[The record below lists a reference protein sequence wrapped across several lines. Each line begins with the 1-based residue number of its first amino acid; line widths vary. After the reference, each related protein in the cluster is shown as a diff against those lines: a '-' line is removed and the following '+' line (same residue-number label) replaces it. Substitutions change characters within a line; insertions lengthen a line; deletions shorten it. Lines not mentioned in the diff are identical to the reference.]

1 LLNGLQI
8 AGTGRLQTGQPFTV
22 NSIYDVNL
30 DGNLTDRLNTTN
42 GLVITGDRRQP
53 LRLTVNPITLLA
65 PVGGDGSVGRNTF
78 RAGSIIEMDASIT
91 KPFAIRENQSILLR
105 VDLFNFINRANYG
118 IPVRLLEAPG
128 FGQATNTVTPGRRL
142 QFALKYS
149 F

>member
-1 LLNGLQI
+1 
-8 AGTGRLQTGQPFTV
+8 
-22 NSIYDVNL
+22 
-30 DGNLTDRLNTTN
+30 
-42 GLVITGDRRQP
+42 
-53 LRLTVNPITLLA
+53 
-65 PVGGDGSVGRNTF
+65 
-78 RAGSIIEMDASIT
+78 MDASIT

-105 VDLFNFINRANYG
+105 VDIFNFINLANYG

>member
-1 LLNGLQI
+1 MLNGLQI

-65 PVGGDGSVGRNTF
+65 PVGQDGSVGRNTF